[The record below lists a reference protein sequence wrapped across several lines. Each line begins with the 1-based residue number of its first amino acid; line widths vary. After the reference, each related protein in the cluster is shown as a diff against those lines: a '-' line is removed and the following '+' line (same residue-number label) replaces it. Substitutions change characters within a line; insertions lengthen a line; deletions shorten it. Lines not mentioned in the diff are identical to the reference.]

1 MWSTTFLDEEG
12 RSHFELLRYR
22 TRREKDHLVYYVFDL
37 LYLDGRDLRG
47 LPLLRRKEILKDLI
61 ERTAPP
67 GVQYSDYVEEKGEAF
82 FEVAS
87 QRGLEGIGGKDAASP
102 YISRSRTDCWVKFKN
117 CRIEQVYIGGF
128 VDSLKH
134 VESLLLGVFKDNQLL
149 YVGNTDRGL
158 SRGNIRQQLQ
168 QQLSKLIRH
177 AQPIGLNPSSLVESA
192 FLEWTQDGRLRH
204 STLVGLD

>member
-1 MWSTTFLDEEG
+1 MDVLPRTRAHFYLRTISLKMWSTTFLDEEG

-87 QRGLEGIGGKDAASP
+87 QRGLE
-102 YISRSRTDCWVKFKN
+102 
-117 CRIEQVYIGGF
+117 
-128 VDSLKH
+128 
-134 VESLLLGVFKDNQLL
+134 
-149 YVGNTDRGL
+149 
-158 SRGNIRQQLQ
+158 
-168 QQLSKLIRH
+168 
-177 AQPIGLNPSSLVESA
+177 
-192 FLEWTQDGRLRH
+192 
-204 STLVGLD
+204 